1 MESAILLCGEAIKG
15 SNPSVPHS
23 LDHAR
28 AVTVSLRSSITEVI
42 RDETIN
48 AAVFESIFEAHYKRV
63 YNFCAYRINNHDETE
78 DLVSAVFEKVIAKYN
93 TYRPSNVPL
102 EAWIITI
109 AKNVVNDYFRQN
121 KKRASIPLEFVN
133 DAATSGG
140 LPEEILITRENNAAL
155 MRALN
160 TLNEKER
167 TIVAMKFAAS
177 LKNTD
182 IASIMS
188 LSESNVGAIIHRS
201 LKKMRRVL
209 EGESS

>member
-1 MESAILLCGEAIKG
+1 MKEERILESAVLLCGEAI
-15 SNPSVPHS
+15 
-23 LDHAR
+23 
-28 AVTVSLRSSITEVI
+28 TEVI
-42 RDETIN
+42 RNENIN
-48 AAVFESIFEAHYKRV
+48 AEVFENIFEAHYKRV

-78 DLVSAVFEKVIAKYN
+78 DLVSTVFEKVIIKYG
-93 TYRPSNVPL
+93 TYRPSAVPM

-121 KKRASIPLEFVN
+121 KKKACIPLEFVS
-133 DAATSGG
+133 DAAASGQ
-140 LPEEILITRENNAAL
+140 PEEILITREDNAAL

-160 TLNEKER
+160 TLTEKER
-167 TIVAMKFAAS
+167 NIVAMKFAAS
-177 LKNTD
+177 LKNVD

-201 LKKMRRVL
+201 LKKMKRVL